1 MVINQVTPGI
11 ISIPPNGWGAVE
23 KIIWVYKQE
32 LEKLG
37 HKVNIPYLNSAL
49 SDNPDIVHI
58 HMANLAVEAYN
69 NNIPYIFSL
78 HDHHVVHYGKNSYN
92 YNINLEA
99 IKKSVVSFCH
109 AEYLVDY
116 FDETD
121 KLFFLSHGVDTN
133 FFKPE
138 KKLNSN
144 EFKLLCI
151 ANNGLAGDSTIDRK
165 GFRYAIE
172 AAKYLDLPIT
182 VAGPDNNLNFFDGHK
197 DLLEYDKL
205 TLITNNPNEEELL
218 KLYQTHSIFLHP
230 SYLEAGHPNLTLLES
245 LSSGLPVV
253 GTYSGSQKL
262 PGLYKIEPNTE
273 SVINGITE
281 VMNNYD
287 FYKKSSLEIRNTH
300 DWSVICK
307 RLFNI
312 YETVINISKDCNS
325 EETKEK
331 YLNLFNNTEKNNTEL
346 FKLDNIDFIQHFVKN
361 PFFEIKGNSNK
372 NFKIDFFDSL
382 GSLIYTNTVK
392 SNTWVK
398 LNRQYLTEW
407 KTVVT
412 CDGNVV
418 YENNFNLN
426 NKKVFITFES
436 KSIGDTIA
444 WFPYVEEFR
453 KKWNCKLVVSTFWN
467 KFFKKIYKD
476 IEFVEPGSTVHNL
489 YAMYSIGWFYNNDM
503 EPELPSMIPLQK
515 TITNI
520 LGLEF
525 KEIKPNIYYR
535 IDINPYSK
543 KYITICTESTAQ
555 LKYWNNPTGWQEL
568 VDYLIGLGYD
578 VVNVSKNTTGLN
590 GVKDIKDT
598 SIENTMNVIHHSEF
612 FIGLSSGL
620 SWLSWAINKH
630 VVMISNF
637 TNDDHEFTTNCTRI
651 SNPTVCNGCWNN
663 PKFKF
668 DKGDW
673 NWCPE
678 HKDTPRHFEC
688 HKSITSKMVIDK
700 IQHLLK

>member
-1 MVINQVTPGI
+1 M
-11 ISIPPNGWGAVE
+11 
-23 KIIWVYKQE
+23 K
-32 LEKLG
+32 
-37 HKVNIPYLNSAL
+37 
-49 SDNPDIVHI
+49 
-58 HMANLAVEAYN
+58 
-69 NNIPYIFSL
+69 
-78 HDHHVVHYGKNSYN
+78 
-92 YNINLEA
+92 
-99 IKKSVVSFCH
+99 
-109 AEYLVDY
+109 
-116 FDETD
+116 
-121 KLFFLSHGVDTN
+121 
-133 FFKPE
+133 
-138 KKLNSN
+138 
-144 EFKLLCI
+144 
-151 ANNGLAGDSTIDRK
+151 
-165 GFRYAIE
+165 
-172 AAKYLDLPIT
+172 
-182 VAGPDNNLNFFDGHK
+182 
-197 DLLEYDKL
+197 
-205 TLITNNPNEEELL
+205 
-218 KLYQTHSIFLHP
+218 
-230 SYLEAGHPNLTLLES
+230 
-245 LSSGLPVV
+245 
-253 GTYSGSQKL
+253 
-262 PGLYKIEPNTE
+262 
-273 SVINGITE
+273 
-281 VMNNYD
+281 
-287 FYKKSSLEIRNTH
+287 IRNTH
-300 DWSVICK
+300 DWSVICG

-312 YETVINISKDCNS
+312 YKTVTNITKDYNS

-346 FKLDNIDFIQHFVKN
+346 FKLDNIDFIQHFVKT

-453 KKWNCKLVVSTFWN
+453 KKWNCKLIVSTFWN

-476 IEFVEPGSTVHNL
+476 IEFVDPGTTVHNL

-651 SNPTVCNGCWNN
+651 SNHNVCNGCWNN

>member
-37 HKVNIPYLNSAL
+37 HKVNIPYLNSVL

-78 HDHHVVHYGKNSYN
+78 HDHHVVHYGKDSYN
-92 YNINLEA
+92 YKINLEA
-99 IKKSVVSFCH
+99 IKKSVISFCH

-133 FFKPE
+133 FFKPDE
-138 KKLNSN
+138 ELNSN
-144 EFKLLCI
+144 KFKLLCI

-253 GTYSGSQKL
+253 GTYNGSQKL
-262 PGLYKIEPNTE
+262 PGLYRIEPKTE

-281 VMNNYD
+281 VINNYD
-287 FYKKSSLEIRNTH
+287 FYKKSSLKIRNTH
-300 DWSVICK
+300 DWSVICG

-312 YETVINISKDCNS
+312 YKTVTNITKDYNS

-346 FKLDNIDFIQHFVKN
+346 FKLDNIDFIQHFVKT

-453 KKWNCKLVVSTFWN
+453 KKWNCKLIVSTFWN

-476 IEFVEPGSTVHNL
+476 IEFVDPGTTVHNL

-651 SNPTVCNGCWNN
+651 SNHNVCNGCWNN

>member
-1 MVINQVTPGI
+1 MIINQITPGI
-11 ISIPPNGWGAVE
+11 IPIPPNGWGAVE

-78 HDHHVVHYGKNSYN
+78 HDHHVVHYGKGSYN

-133 FFKPE
+133 FFKPNKE
-138 KKLNSN
+138 LDSKD
-144 EFKLLCI
+144 FKLLCI

-172 AAKYLDLPIT
+172 AAKYLNLPIT
-182 VAGPDNNLNFFDGHK
+182 VAGPENNLSFFEGHK

-281 VMNNYD
+281 VINNYD
-287 FYKKSSLEIRNTH
+287 FYKKSSLKIRETH
-300 DWSVICK
+300 DWSVICE

-312 YETVINISKDCNS
+312 YKTVINITKDYNS

-331 YLNLFNNTEKNNTEL
+331 YLNLFNSTEKNNTEL

-372 NFKIDFFDSL
+372 NFKIDFFDGL

-476 IEFVEPGSTVHNL
+476 IEYVEPGSTVHNL
-489 YAMYSIGWFYNNDM
+489 YAMYSIGWFYNNEM
-503 EPELPSMIPLQK
+503 EPELPSVIPLQK

-578 VVNVSKNTTGLN
+578 VVNVSKNTTDLN

-651 SNPTVCNGCWNN
+651 SNHNVCNGCWNN

>member
-1 MVINQVTPGI
+1 
-11 ISIPPNGWGAVE
+11 
-23 KIIWVYKQE
+23 
-32 LEKLG
+32 
-37 HKVNIPYLNSAL
+37 
-49 SDNPDIVHI
+49 
-58 HMANLAVEAYN
+58 MANLAVEAHN

-78 HDHHVVHYGKNSYN
+78 HDHHVVHYGKDSYN

-99 IKKSVVSFCH
+99 IKKSVISFCH

-133 FFKPE
+133 FFKPDE
-138 KKLNSN
+138 ELNSN
-144 EFKLLCI
+144 KFKLLCI

-253 GTYSGSQKL
+253 GTYNGSQKL
-262 PGLYKIEPNTE
+262 PGLYRIEPNTE

-281 VMNNYD
+281 VINNYD
-287 FYKKSSLEIRNTH
+287 FYKKSSLKIRDTH
-300 DWSVICK
+300 DWSVICR

-312 YETVINISKDCNS
+312 YKTVTNITKDYNF

-361 PFFEIKGNSNK
+361 PFFEIKGDSNK

-382 GSLIYTNTVK
+382 GSLVYTNTVK

-412 CDGNVV
+412 CEGNVV

-453 KKWNCKLVVSTFWN
+453 KKWNCKLIVSTFWN

-489 YAMYSIGWFYNNDM
+489 YAMYPIGWFYNNDM
-503 EPELPSMIPLQK
+503 EPELPNMIPLQK

-535 IDINPYSK
+535 VNVNPYSK

-568 VDYLIGLGYD
+568 VDYLIDLGYD

-651 SNPTVCNGCWNN
+651 NNPTVCNGCWNN

>member
-1 MVINQVTPGI
+1 MIINQITPGI
-11 ISIPPNGWGAVE
+11 IPIPPNGWGAVE

-49 SDNPDIVHI
+49 SDNPDIIHI
-58 HMANLAVEAYN
+58 HMANLAIEAYN

-78 HDHHVVHYGKNSYN
+78 HDHHVVHYGKGSYN

-133 FFKPE
+133 FFKPDE
-138 KKLNSN
+138 GLNSG

-172 AAKYLDLPIT
+172 AAKYLNLPIT
-182 VAGPDNNLNFFDGHK
+182 VAGPENNLSFFEGHK

-281 VMNNYD
+281 VINNYD
-287 FYKKSSLEIRNTH
+287 FYKKSSLKIRETH
-300 DWSVICK
+300 DWSVICE

-312 YETVINISKDCNS
+312 YKTVINITKDYNS

-331 YLNLFNNTEKNNTEL
+331 YLNLFNSTEKNNTEL

-372 NFKIDFFDSL
+372 NFKIDFFDGL
-382 GSLIYTNTVK
+382 GSLIYTNTIK
-392 SNTWVK
+392 SNSWVK

-407 KTVVT
+407 RTIVS
-412 CDGNVV
+412 CDGDIV

-453 KKWNCKLVVSTFWN
+453 KKWNCKLIVSTFWN
-467 KFFKKIYKD
+467 KFLKKIYKD
-476 IEFVEPGSTVHNL
+476 IEFVDPGTTVHNL

-578 VVNVSKNTTGLN
+578 VVNVSKNTTDLN

-651 SNPTVCNGCWNN
+651 SNHNVCNGCWNN

>member
-1 MVINQVTPGI
+1 MI
-11 ISIPPNGWGAVE
+11 
-23 KIIWVYKQE
+23 
-32 LEKLG
+32 
-37 HKVNIPYLNSAL
+37 
-49 SDNPDIVHI
+49 
-58 HMANLAVEAYN
+58 
-69 NNIPYIFSL
+69 
-78 HDHHVVHYGKNSYN
+78 
-92 YNINLEA
+92 
-99 IKKSVVSFCH
+99 
-109 AEYLVDY
+109 
-116 FDETD
+116 
-121 KLFFLSHGVDTN
+121 
-133 FFKPE
+133 
-138 KKLNSN
+138 
-144 EFKLLCI
+144 
-151 ANNGLAGDSTIDRK
+151 
-165 GFRYAIE
+165 
-172 AAKYLDLPIT
+172 
-182 VAGPDNNLNFFDGHK
+182 
-197 DLLEYDKL
+197 
-205 TLITNNPNEEELL
+205 
-218 KLYQTHSIFLHP
+218 
-230 SYLEAGHPNLTLLES
+230 
-245 LSSGLPVV
+245 
-253 GTYSGSQKL
+253 
-262 PGLYKIEPNTE
+262 
-273 SVINGITE
+273 
-281 VMNNYD
+281 NNYD
-287 FYKKSSLEIRNTH
+287 FYKKSSLKIRNTH
-300 DWSVICK
+300 DWSVICG

-312 YETVINISKDCNS
+312 YKTVTNITKDYNS

-346 FKLDNIDFIQHFVKN
+346 FKLDNIDFIQHFVKT

-453 KKWNCKLVVSTFWN
+453 KKWNCKLIVSTFWN

-476 IEFVEPGSTVHNL
+476 IEFVDPGTTVHNL

-651 SNPTVCNGCWNN
+651 SNHNVCNGCWNN